1 MSPTDLPNDDLHVDQ
16 RVEGTAVVVRA
27 TGDIDMATAPV
38 LAKELAHATKTVT
51 PPTLIVAD
59 LREVQFF
66 GSSGIGTLI
75 LAHQQCQKRNI
86 TLRVVAGPS
95 LTKRLDISG
104 LMGFLTIYLT
114 LTEALDS
121 SDRTA

>member
-1 MSPTDLPNDDLHVDQ
+1 MSPTDLPNDDLRIDQ
-16 RVEGTAVVVRA
+16 RAEGTAVVVRA
-27 TGDIDMATAPV
+27 AGDIDMATAPL
-38 LAKELAHATKTVT
+38 LAKELTHATHTIT
-51 PPTLIVAD
+51 PPTLIIAD

-86 TLRVVAGPS
+86 TLRLVAGPS

-104 LMGFLTIYLT
+104 LTGFLTIYLT

-121 SDRTA
+121 NDQTA